1 LEIERRRHTSCLAAA
16 PVRLCQHD
24 LSSTVF
30 SGKTSLA
37 PAMNARAGQ
46 EGDVMDSRSSLG
58 PTRRPVLR
66 KPAILAMLA
75 GAALA
80 AGVSA
85 AAAQT
90 ASLEAIAGDMG
101 ADRTRH
107 LLEGAKRE
115 GEFALYSTMPVNDNN
130 AIVAAFEAKYGI
142 KVKVWRGGSEE
153 IRQRVLT
160 EAAGRRFQVDV
171 VLNTGLDLEPLR
183 RENLLQKIP
192 SPHRADLL
200 PAAAPAHQ
208 EWVGIYLNAMVQA
221 YNTNLVKKAELPKS
235 YADLLDPKWKGRLG
249 IEAADYDW
257 FATVVTQLGEEKGLK
272 FFRDLVAT
280 NGLSVRKG
288 HTLLVNLSAAGEVP
302 LALTVFSYSAQQAK
316 AKGAPVDWFA
326 IAPAIAMPNGV
337 GVTRRAPH
345 PHAAVLFHDFMISD
359 GQELLRSRNFIPAS
373 TKVKAAFD
381 YPLLVEDAAAVLDHA
396 QKWEDLYQN
405 IVIRQ
410 GR

>member
-1 LEIERRRHTSCLAAA
+1 
-16 PVRLCQHD
+16 
-24 LSSTVF
+24 
-30 SGKTSLA
+30 
-37 PAMNARAGQ
+37 
-46 EGDVMDSRSSLG
+46 MDSRSRLG
-58 PTRRPVLR
+58 PERKSVLR
-66 KPAILAMLA
+66 KSVLRRRGFLAMLV

-80 AGVSA
+80 AGASA
-85 AAAQT
+85 ASAQT

-101 ADRTRH
+101 AERTRH

-115 GEFALYSTMPVNDNN
+115 GEFALYSTMPVDDNN

-192 SPHRADLL
+192 SPYRADLL

-221 YNTNLVKKAELPKS
+221 YNTNLVKKEDLPKS

-257 FATVVTQLGEEKGLK
+257 FATVVTQLGEEKGLA

-288 HTLLVNLSAAGEVP
+288 HTLLVNLAAAGEVP

-337 GVTRRAPH
+337 GVARRAPH
-345 PHAAVLFHDFMISD
+345 PHAAVLFNDFMISD

-381 YPLLVEDAAAVLDHA
+381 TPLLVEDAAAVLDNA
-396 QKWEDLYQN
+396 QKWEDLYQS